1 MKKVT
6 LIVLP
11 FMLMA
16 GCNGGGSGDSSSSS
30 ASLSYSGI
38 TTQAN
43 IDSDNAEYFATGSF
57 NAGQST
63 SSSTGSSLS
72 GVVSNDGSAVPITK
86 PSSVSIVK
94 VLQKPIRNINVD
106 SIATPSFSGA
116 VYEENFSEECTGG
129 GTVSGSLSSTDAGN
143 FNGTM
148 VFGSCTEDGET
159 VSGSTT
165 VSGTADTNTGD
176 ILTITITSDSLT
188 VSSTDTNITMDG
200 SVAYT
205 FSGNDIHSTS
215 NLVIRDNKV
224 GKTNKMEN
232 FVLRLTENIGYD
244 ELYLSGKY
252 YDSQYGYGDVHTFM
266 PFLIA
271 DGDYWPYSGEAE
283 VLGDNGSSVTITAVN
298 NTEYT
303 MTVYGSDG
311 SIVSTTEA
319 WQFPFQL

>member
-30 ASLSYSGI
+30 TSLSYSGI

-116 VYEENFSEECTGG
+116 VEESFSEDCTDG
-129 GTVSGSLSSTDAGN
+129 GTVNSSLNSTDGIYFTGTVT
-143 FNGTM
+143 FNNC
-148 VFGSCTEDGET
+148 VEDGET
-159 VSGSTT
+159 LSGSTA
-165 VSGTADTNTGD
+165 VNGVIDGNT
-176 ILTITITSDSLT
+176 DSIESIDMVFTGLT

-200 SVAYT
+200 SIGFV
-205 FSGNDIHSTS
+205 FSGYYDVQSTS
-215 NLVIRDNKV
+215 NLVIRDNKA
-224 GKTNKMEN
+224 GKVNKMEG
-232 FVLRLTENIGYD
+232 FVLSLTEGMGYD

-252 YDSQYGYGDVHTFM
+252 YDAEYGYGDVHTFM

-271 DGDYWPYSGEAE
+271 NGDYWPYSGEAE